1 MLAGVT
7 PPVEHRDVTL
17 PGPGSRTA
25 HALFSAAL
33 GRALRE
39 LLRLSPGTGPS
50 AAAWAG
56 FAPQLRRIAE
66 RQPGALASALR
77 RPTLGTLL
85 RCLRGG
91 DDPRLTSELLATL
104 ALELALAGAL
114 QAPAVAPAPPSL
126 ILCLGAG
133 RALRPPPGPL
143 TITPEGWRAGAAS
156 GRIEALLGTCPDE
169 HVLSDVYAPIEGP
182 LALALRR
189 DNSPLADLEAHPEK
203 TGSRL
208 DLGGRPADAWCA
220 GLRAGLAL
228 IARHLPELRPE
239 LDLGLQLVVPVG
251 YHAERH
257 FSASYQ
263 EAIGAV
269 YLGLHPR
276 PLTLAEALIHEY
288 SHNKLYAL
296 LEQGALLHNAWAPL
310 YPSPVRPDPR
320 PLHGVLLAA
329 HAFLPVARMLERM
342 RDAGED
348 VEPRLR
354 QVAASNHAA
363 AATLRAHAR
372 PTPLGEPL
380 LAEILRLDE
389 AFRPHWERA

>member
-1 MLAGVT
+1 M
-7 PPVEHRDVTL
+7 PV
-17 PGPGSRTA
+17 
-25 HALFSAAL
+25 
-33 GRALRE
+33 
-39 LLRLSPGTGPS
+39 
-50 AAAWAG
+50 
-56 FAPQLRRIAE
+56 
-66 RQPGALASALR
+66 
-77 RPTLGTLL
+77 
-85 RCLRGG
+85 
-91 DDPRLTSELLATL
+91 
-104 ALELALAGAL
+104 
-114 QAPAVAPAPPSL
+114 
-126 ILCLGAG
+126 
-133 RALRPPPGPL
+133 
-143 TITPEGWRAGAAS
+143 
-156 GRIEALLGTCPDE
+156 
-169 HVLSDVYAPIEGP
+169 
-182 LALALRR
+182 
-189 DNSPLADLEAHPEK
+189 
-203 TGSRL
+203 RL
-208 DLGGRPADAWCA
+208 D
-220 GLRAGLAL
+220 
-228 IARHLPELRPE
+228 PETRRFAYI
-239 LDLGLQLVVPVG
+239 LDRFG

-363 AATLRAHAR
+363 AETLRAHAR